1 MLWPTGSTPSMLSL
15 HVGRWFCSQPV
26 PCSYIGGEHRF
37 LGFLAASIMFLISRF
52 SILPVHDL
60 CLQFLSPD
68 CKLPLFFCVLSIY
81 SCLAVTCLPSFRLST
96 PLYLQWA
103 SHFQT
108 FPFLGSE
115 VTQNQ
120 HFLAETVLVFDK
132 TPTAPL
138 PSSSHPLCVSSPALA
153 QFLLAKSNPTF

>member
-1 MLWPTGSTPSMLSL
+1 M
-15 HVGRWFCSQPV
+15 
-26 PCSYIGGEHRF
+26 
-37 LGFLAASIMFLISRF
+37 
-52 SILPVHDL
+52 
-60 CLQFLSPD
+60 
-68 CKLPLFFCVLSIY
+68 
-81 SCLAVTCLPSFRLST
+81 TCLPSFRLST

-103 SHFQT
+103 SHFQA

-138 PSSSHPLCVSSPALA
+138 PSSSHPLCVSSLALA
-153 QFLLAKSNPTF
+153 QFLLAKSNATYRLLTKSAVQCSVVTCGDKCPSLGRFLLFAHTFNPSSSMLEVCEGFRAVKVLGNPPPEMDSHNSHFGFLKLLLFLQAF